1 MAEWS
6 KALVLGT
13 SQKWRGF
20 ESHHCQGVLKKNFR
34 VLEGQKALE
43 TPGIEPGTSHMRSE
57 RSTTELHPHKV
68 FTIFNK
74 CHNMQGWPSGLRR
87 EI

>member
-13 SQKWRGF
+13 SLKGRGF
-20 ESHHCQGVLKKNFR
+20 ESHHCQGGFEKILR
-34 VLEGQKALE
+34 VPRDQKSLE

-57 RSTTELHPHKV
+57 RSTTELHPHNV
-68 FTIFNK
+68 ISIFNIL
-74 CHNMQGWPSGLRR
+74 CYMQGWPSGLRR

>member
-1 MAEWS
+1 MGSVAEWS

-13 SQKWRGF
+13 SLKGRGF
-20 ESHHCQGVLKKNFR
+20 ESHHCQKFFGV
-34 VLEGQKALE
+34 QKRLE